1 MGIHTAAGTTVS
13 IGTSDVATTL
23 AEFQAETPWTA
34 IGNIENAG
42 ETGSEAEIVN
52 GLFLDRRYAR
62 KSKGTRDNGVMTLV
76 VAHDSADPGY
86 LAMVA
91 AEKTDFVYN
100 FKVTLNDAPPSAE
113 ATPSIFYFAAL
124 VASARTAINESNS
137 IVTTTFAL
145 AITDEVFEV
154 AADDGVV

>member
-23 AEFQAETPWTA
+23 VEFQADTPYVP

-42 ETGSEAEIVN
+42 ETGSEAEIVT

-76 VAHDSADPGY
+76 VARDSEDPGY
-86 LAMVA
+86 LALVA
-91 AEKTDFVYN
+91 AEKTDFAYN
-100 FKVTLNDAPPSAE
+100 FRVTLNDAPPGEDS
-113 ATPSIFYFAAL
+113 TPSTFYFAAL

-137 IVTTTFAL
+137 IVLTTFAL
-145 AITDEVFEV
+145 AISDEVFEV
-154 AADDGVV
+154 PASDGQ